1 MKQIK
6 TILLVLILLTGFTTM
21 AFAQLYIAE
30 PDIMPLSIRAVGMGG
45 AFLAIADDEYALF
58 QNPAGLGTFEGF
70 AIPIM
75 SIGSYFGDIYSS
87 FVSDSLLVDEN
98 GERISLFDVA
108 SIFANLTRIFA
119 QLGEGQ
125 GLNDFATQVMN
136 TEVSINAIPSI
147 NAGVITKNIGIRIF
161 DYTSVNLQFNRIGF
175 LTEIDILSYADA
187 GIIGGMSFQ
196 LADFMYVGFN
206 LKYVKR
212 IMISKDGIGL
222 ATLLRF
228 IPADDTGDTVESLLR
243 GLNSLGMVKT
253 GDGIGSDLG
262 ILVQLNNLRIGVT
275 ITDWWGGTVI
285 NYFQTNVFRPLE
297 NTGKED
303 ELKGIIPTSLNVG
316 VAVYFDNILLPKW
329 IIGDYIFALDI
340 RDLLEFKIQGGEP
353 SFDKTFFR
361 NIYMGA
367 EFKMFDFPGV
377 RNIFMLPLT
386 VNVGFYQG
394 NLSMSLQGTMF
405 WFFDIGIA
413 IWGEERG
420 DRIGQSRVY
429 NFAFTIEFGI

>member
-1 MKQIK
+1 MKQVK
-6 TILLVLILLTGFTTM
+6 TIILVFILLIGFTTT

-30 PDIMPLSIRAVGMGG
+30 PDIMPLSIRTVGMGG
-45 AFLAIADDEYALF
+45 AFLAVADDEYLLF

-75 SIGSYFGDIYSS
+75 SVGSYFGDIYSS

-98 GERISLFDVA
+98 GDPISLFDIA
-108 SIFANLTRIFA
+108 SIFENLTRIFA
-119 QLGEGQ
+119 QLGEGE
-125 GLNDFATQVMN
+125 GIDEFATQVMN
-136 TEVSINAIPSI
+136 TEVSLNVVPSI
-147 NAGVITKNIGIRIF
+147 NAGVITKNIGIRLF
-161 DYTSVNLQFNRIGF
+161 DYTSINLQFNRIGF
-175 LTEIDILSYADA
+175 LTEVDVLSYADA

-212 IMISKDGIGL
+212 IMISRDGIGL

-228 IPADDTGDTVESLLR
+228 IPTEGTTNPTEAVLH

-262 ILVQLNNLRIGVT
+262 MMVVLNNVRFGLT

-297 NTGKED
+297 STGKED
-303 ELKGIIPTSLNVG
+303 ELKGIIPTALNVG
-316 VAVYFDNILLPKW
+316 VAVYADNILIPEW
-329 IIGDYIFALDI
+329 IIGDFIFALDI

-353 SFDKTFFR
+353 SFDKTIFR
-361 NIYMGA
+361 NIYMGM
-367 EFKMFDFPGV
+367 EFKLFDIPGV

-386 VNVGFYQG
+386 AHVGFYQG
-394 NLSMSLQGTMF
+394 NLSMSLQGTLF

-413 IWGEERG
+413 LWGEERG
-420 DRIGQSRVY
+420 DRVGQSRVY
-429 NFAFTIEFGI
+429 NFAFILEFGI